1 MTRKPDFDELVG
13 FDVEEG
19 ERERLRRVH
28 ELLLEA
34 GPPPELSPE
43 LEAGPTLAMTLGR
56 NRGQHH
62 VSRRLMLLAAAIA
75 VLALAFLGG
84 YLAGNR
90 GGGLASA
97 QTLRLAG
104 TSVAPSALASLKIE
118 PVDEAGNWPMRLN
131 VTGLPKLPTH
141 GYYAVFLVRNGKIYA
156 PCGTFVVA
164 GATHGT
170 SVQLNAPYRLQHGDT
185 WVVTRQLPG
194 HHEPGPIVL
203 RPVAQA

>member
-1 MTRKPDFDELVG
+1 MRTPDFDELVG
-13 FDVEEG
+13 PDAEPG

-34 GPPPELSPE
+34 GPPAELSPE
-43 LEAGPTLAMTLGR
+43 LEAGPTLAMTLGGR
-56 NRGQHH
+56 AREHT
-62 VSRRLMLLAAAIA
+62 VRRRVMLLAATVA
-75 VLALAFLGG
+75 VIALAFLGG

-97 QTLRLAG
+97 RTLRLAG
-104 TSVAPSALASLKIE
+104 TSAAPSALASLRIE
-118 PVDEAGNWPMRLN
+118 PADAAGNWPMQLN
-131 VTGLPKLPTH
+131 VTGLPKMPSH

-164 GATHGT
+164 GAGRGT
-170 SVQLNAPYRLQHGDT
+170 SVRLNAPYTLQHGDT

-194 HHEPGPIVL
+194 HSEPGAIVL
-203 RPVAQA
+203 RPTA

>member
-1 MTRKPDFDELVG
+1 MTREPDFDELVG
-13 FDVEEG
+13 LDVEPG
-19 ERERLRRVH
+19 ERARLRRVH
-28 ELLLEA
+28 ELLLQA

-43 LEAGPTLAMTLGR
+43 IESGPTLAMTLAR
-56 NRGQHH
+56 PPRQI
-62 VSRRLMLLAAAIA
+62 RRRVMLFAAAIV

-104 TSVAPSALASLKIE
+104 TRVDPSALASLRIE
-118 PVDEAGNWPMRLN
+118 PVDKAGNWPMQLS
-131 VTGLPKLPTH
+131 VTGLPKLPPH

-164 GATHGT
+164 GTDHGT
-170 SVQLNAPYRLQHGDT
+170 AVHLNAPYSLQHGDS
-185 WVVTRQLPG
+185 WVVTKQMPG
-194 HHEPGPIVL
+194 HHEPGPVVL
-203 RPVAQA
+203 RPTA